1 VKVESPVGEY
11 EYRVRKVTLEGGRVR
26 IAGSLGVWETTMEI
40 EPADWLALGRRAVR
54 PLALLVLAGVCARG
68 LAGTRSKGC

>member
-1 VKVESPVGEY
+1 MKVESPVGEY

-40 EPADWLALGRRAVR
+40 EPADWLALARRAAP
-54 PLALLVLAGVCARG
+54 PLAILAVAGVCAR
-68 LAGTRSKGC
+68 LVAGRNREGC